1 MAKRRASKGRSRRI
15 LRCGVDRMREL
26 PTQWASARGPAGA
39 RAASVMACG
48 SSVKARLCAAAASP
62 RYSMNT

>member
-15 LRCGVDRMREL
+15 LRCGADRMREL

-39 RAASVMACG
+39 QAASVMAGG
-48 SSVKARLCAAAASP
+48 SRVKARLCAAAASP
-62 RYSMNT
+62 RCSMNT

>member
-39 RAASVMACG
+39 RAASVMAGG
-48 SSVKARLCAAAASP
+48 SRVKVSMCAAGASP
-62 RYSMNT
+62 RCSMNT